1 MNAIVSFPAHVAKI
15 PNEIQVHGTNIAQ
28 EIKTMSGM
36 LNEHGANIN
45 TNGDAVREE
54 LKLMREVFEREMELL
69 RAKTRNICLAG
80 FVVNIIVRVLFR

>member
-15 PNEIQVHGTNIAQ
+15 PDEIQIHGTNIAQ

-45 TNGDAVREE
+45 ANGDALRGE
-54 LKLMREVFEREMELL
+54 LQLMREVFEREMILL
-69 RAKTRNICLAG
+69 RTKTRNICLTG
-80 FVVNIIVRVLFR
+80 FVVNIIIRVLFR